1 MHIPSEGK
9 GDSLNVAVGVSPKP
23 HGGEDMAKK
32 ARLGKKRADS
42 AKQRLMR
49 ERKTRKGEV
58 AGALSKNPDVFKG
71 IDPLTV
77 AFFTAKS
84 SEVAERLLDGANPE
98 ELKKLSRSGAER
110 IDRAIKHVDSQ
121 AVA

>member
-32 ARLGKKRADS
+32 ARLGKKKAGS
-42 AKQRLMR
+42 AKQRLIR
-49 ERKTRKGEV
+49 EREARKEEV
-58 AGALSKNPDVFKG
+58 AGALSKNPNVFKG

-77 AFFTAKS
+77 EFFTAKS
-84 SEVAERLLDGANPE
+84 PEAAERLLDGADPK
-98 ELKKLSRSGAER
+98 ELKKLNQSGPGC
-110 IDRAIKHVDSQ
+110 IDRAIKRVDSQ

>member
-1 MHIPSEGK
+1 
-9 GDSLNVAVGVSPKP
+9 
-23 HGGEDMAKK
+23 MAKK
-32 ARLGKKRADS
+32 ARLGKKRAES

-49 ERKTRKGEV
+49 ERKTRKEEV
-58 AGALSKNPDVFKG
+58 AGALSKNPDVFNG

-84 SEVAERLLDGANPE
+84 SEVAKTFLDGATPE
-98 ELKKLSRSGAER
+98 ELKKLNQSGAEL
-110 IDRAIKHVDSQ
+110 IDKAIKHVDSQ